1 MDAVTFPLAFAAGV
15 AAFASPCFLPVVPV
29 FITYLLG
36 GQADPQAQAP
46 SLALAGSSG
55 SGGLL
60 YQPGAHVS
68 GGSGRGG
75 SEGSLGESLGQTQ
88 VAARVPPTQEAS
100 AGQTISS
107 KRNAA
112 AANSLAFVA
121 AFTLVFMGLW
131 ALIAAIGW
139 VVGDYRE
146 LLRVV
151 GGIVLV
157 VLGLFTVG
165 LLRVPSLEGNLGL
178 NRNLNLGKTP
188 TVGRSALL
196 GVAFSAGWT
205 PCISPVLGV
214 ILGLAMTSG
223 SMATGLGLLAAFSL
237 GLGVP
242 FVLVAV
248 GATSLTSRLSWLSRH
263 YRAIQLVSGALLLA
277 MGLLMIT
284 DLWSVLAGLSWFSV

>member
-15 AAFASPCFLPVVPV
+15 AAFASPCFLPIVPV

-36 GQADPQAQAP
+36 GQGDPQMQAKAP

-60 YQPGAHVS
+60 YQPGAH
-68 GGSGRGG
+68 GPGSG
-75 SEGSLGESLGQTQ
+75 ESSPAARPGQTQ
-88 VAARVPPTQEAS
+88 AARVPLPREDS
-100 AGQTISS
+100 DGQAISS
-107 KRNAA
+107 KRNVAL
-112 AANSLAFVA
+112 ANSLAFA
-121 AFTLVFMGLW
+121 GAFTLVFMGLW
-131 ALIAAIGW
+131 ALIAMIGW
-139 VVGDYRE
+139 VVGDYRD

-151 GGIVLV
+151 GAIVLV

-178 NRNLNLGKTP
+178 NRNLNLGKAP

-237 GLGVP
+237 GLGIP
-242 FVLVAV
+242 FVAVAV

-263 YRAIQLVSGALLLA
+263 YRAIQVASGILLLA

-284 DLWSVLAGLSWFSV
+284 DLWSVMAGISWFSV